1 MCFIKVKRDNTMVMK
16 IQYRCCD
23 HLTTY
28 RLKLLE
34 EQGGMPSGPGAF
46 RGYICFKASLTSAAV
61 KFLVNAW
68 FIEGVTFGWTT

>member
-1 MCFIKVKRDNTMVMK
+1 MVKK

-28 RLKLLE
+28 RPKLLE
-34 EQGGMPSGPGAF
+34 ERGMPSDPGTF
-46 RGYICFKASLTSAAV
+46 GGYICFKASLTSTAV

-68 FIEGVTFGWTT
+68 FIEGVTFGWMAWSSSENFVG